1 VLDRVADTVRERFE
15 LRRLVRTL
23 TAQGRMSRW
32 VLTSLPI
39 GLLLVI
45 TLLNPDYIEP
55 LYTNPIGR
63 VVLVV
68 AGLMVVSGS
77 LVIRKIIDIKV

>member
-1 VLDRVADTVRERFE
+1 
-15 LRRLVRTL
+15 
-23 TAQGRMSRW
+23 MSRW